1 MSLEHQRAALEELQV
16 IERALTDRIIRNP
29 EICPYYLDDDKP
41 LLKGKKRSFREI
53 LLQQHEM
60 ERFIDNYKRQKVSL
74 DTVRNSTGQD
84 DLKELQDKTF
94 ELQKFDQLFNKLKQ
108 KDSDGVVNG
117 LQHIYSL
124 KSSGINILSEV
135 GADID
140 LSSMFSGEEYF
151 GKYIDLISLHEQWL
165 NLSIDKFNYVKYLE
179 IFDKFDQQRLKKGD
193 DYIKYLEDLSN
204 YLMGY
209 IKRTKPLFDLAKHI
223 DQIES
228 DFSEIQESNSLFCE
242 SCNKNFAKQTVYDAH
257 LTGKKH
263 LKNVQRAHTTQQ
275 KTNYKFIEYQITQLV
290 KIIEKERQESK
301 LNTERR
307 KALTERERLIE
318 LDQLAKDEQLSDSD
332 DEQQHEENTDYNSLY
347 NPMNLPLGPDG
358 HPIPHWLYKLHGL
371 DIEYTC
377 EICSNFSYQGR
388 RAFDKHFLE
397 SKHIH
402 GLKCLGITKP
412 TLFKNITKI
421 EEAQNLWQKIRKDE
435 KIRESE
441 KENAVEVE
449 DEQGNVMSEKVY
461 NDLKKQG
468 LL

>member
-1 MSLEHQRAALEELQV
+1 MSLEHQRAALEELHV
-16 IERALTDRIIRNP
+16 IERALTDRIIHMSFITLMMIN
-29 EICPYYLDDDKP
+29 L

-124 KSSGINILSEV
+124 KSSSGINILSEV

-223 DQIES
+223 DQIKS

-275 KTNYKFIEYQITQLV
+275 KTNYKFIEYQITQLNV
-290 KIIEKERQESK
+290 KNQSLTQRE
-301 LNTERR
+301 